1 MKIKFLLISISAVS
15 LCLSFD
21 VKGQDYIDF
30 AQIFSQREISGSARM
45 QGLGGAS
52 TSLGGDLTSTI
63 GNPAGLG
70 FFNRSEFSFSPSLG
84 FHNSE
89 FQSGELSSSDYRTN
103 FNFGNIGVV
112 LNNTKRNSSGE
123 WKGGSFGIS
132 MTRINDFYFKGSVP
146 DFNTDSSF
154 INYSVDY
161 LNHGQPLGIP
171 DLAYETY
178 LVNEFF
184 DESNLYDENGDTIF
198 FYDQDVI
205 PVDDPANLNKPV
217 SNRQSE
223 QFTTSGATYET
234 TFAYG
239 GNYADKLYVGASVGF
254 VNIDYEIERRY
265 SESPLDPASY
275 LNYFTLYD
283 KRSIEGSGINLSLG
297 LIYKPVNELAIGL
310 SYSSPTFYSIE
321 ERSNPIVSAYYK
333 DSSTPYESS
342 LPIAYDFDLRTP
354 SIYNAGATYFFGKSG
369 FITADVEY
377 INYSNNDYSAN
388 SEYGPN
394 DNSLERAN
402 NFINASFNNRA
413 LNYKIGGE
421 YRFNIFRVRAGYAFF
436 ADPTDN
442 SFNDGADRSRQSLS
456 LGGGIRLPKYYVD
469 LAVVNTRYESN
480 YLPLY
485 EGGFSSMFD
494 NNSTRAMLT
503 VGFNF

>member
-1 MKIKFLLISISAVS
+1 MNIKFLLISISV
-15 LCLSFD
+15 LSFCLNFN
-21 VKGQDYIDF
+21 VKGQDYLDY

-45 QGLGGAS
+45 QGMGGAS

-89 FQSGELSSSDYRTN
+89 FQSGELNSSDYETN
-103 FNFGNIGVV
+103 FNFGNVGVV
-112 LNNTKRNSSGE
+112 LNNTKRNTSE
-123 WKGGSFGIS
+123 AWKGGSFGIS

-146 DFNTDSSF
+146 DFESDESF
-154 INYSVDY
+154 INFSVDY
-161 LNHGQPLGIP
+161 LNNGGPIDIA

-184 DESNLYDENGDTIF
+184 DEGNLYDENGDTIF

-205 PVDDPANLNKPV
+205 PIDNPDDLNKPI

-223 QFTTSGATYET
+223 QFTSSGATYET

-239 GNYADKLYVGASVGF
+239 GNFNDKLYVGASVGF
-254 VNIDYEIERRY
+254 VNIDYELERRY
-265 SESPLDPASY
+265 TETPLNPDAY
-275 LNYFTLYD
+275 LDYFTLYD
-283 KRSIEGSGINLSLG
+283 RRSIEGSGVNLSLG

-310 SYSSPTFYSIE
+310 SYSSPTFYNIE

-333 DSSTPYESS
+333 DSNTPYESS
-342 LPIAYDFDLRTP
+342 LPFAYDFELRTP
-354 SIYNAGATYFFGKSG
+354 STYNAGATYFFGKNG

-377 INYSNNDYSAN
+377 VNYSKNHYS
-388 SEYGPN
+388 SN
-394 DNSLERAN
+394 DNAFEETN
-402 NFINASFNNRA
+402 QFINANFNNRS
-413 LNYKIGGE
+413 LNYKVGGE

-436 ADPTDN
+436 DDPTDD
-442 SFNDGADRSRQSLS
+442 SLGDGVDRSRQSVS
-456 LGGGIRLPKYYVD
+456 IGGGIRLPKYYIDV
-469 LAVVNTRYESN
+469 AVINTMYESN
-480 YLPLY
+480 YLPIY
-485 EGGFSSMFD
+485 NGGFSTAFD
-494 NNSTRAMLT
+494 NSSTRAMLT